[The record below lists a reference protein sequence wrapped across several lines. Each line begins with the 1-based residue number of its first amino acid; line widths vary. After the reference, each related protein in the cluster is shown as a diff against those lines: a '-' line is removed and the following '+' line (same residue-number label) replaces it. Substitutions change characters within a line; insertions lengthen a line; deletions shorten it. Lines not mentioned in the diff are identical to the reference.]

1 MKKGILVLIP
11 LIVFCWSISAQV
23 VTIGNQHWMTK
34 NLNVSTFRNG
44 DPIRE
49 ARTNHEWKEAIA
61 KKEPAWCYYENNP
74 KNGAKY
80 GKIYNWY
87 AVSDPRGLAPYG
99 WHIPSFMEWNSLVKH
114 GWHRTYYTTMQE
126 IRDARFGP
134 EKEYLS
140 YKKGLSQKS
149 INKLGK
155 LQGGKRTFGGFV
167 QLRNGGGGCFWW
179 TSTLSHSQV
188 GYYAS
193 SHRENVSWI
202 EYDGRRVSKNDVR
215 TIGPNLWLVNEGEG
229 FYVLCVND
237 RIENQIP
244 TDNF

>member
-1 MKKGILVLIP
+1 MKNGLFLLIP
-11 LIVFCWSISAQV
+11 LLFFKYSIQAQV
-23 VTIGNQHWMTK
+23 VTIENQHWMTK

-49 ARTNHEWKEAIA
+49 ARTNREWEQAIA

-74 KNGAKY
+74 KNGSKY

-99 WHIPSFMEWNSLVKH
+99 WHIPSFMEWNSLRKH
-114 GWHRTYYTTMQE
+114 GWHQTYYTTMQE
-126 IRDARFGP
+126 IKDAFIAP
-134 EKEYLS
+134 PNEYLS

-155 LQGGKRTFGGFV
+155 LQGGMRTFGGFV
-167 QLRNGGGGCFWW
+167 HLRNGNCFWW
-179 TSTLSHSQV
+179 TSTLNYQV
-188 GYYAS
+188 GYSAATT
-193 SHRENVSWI
+193 RRNVWWY
-202 EYDGRRVSKNDVR
+202 EDGKRVYKKNVR
-215 TIGPNLWLVNEGEG
+215 TIGPSLWSVNEGEG

-237 RIENQIP
+237 HIVNSIP
-244 TDNF
+244 MDNF